1 MMSEFQIRK
10 DNYLTNRIVE
20 THLSENDIGE
30 GEVLVKIDRF
40 AFTANNITYA
50 VVGDQFGYW
59 KFFPPTAVDTKD
71 WGILPVWGF
80 ADVVASNAE
89 GVPVG
94 ERLFGYFPPATY
106 LAMKPIHTNGLRW
119 IDGAAHRAT
128 LPSGYNV
135 YRRVLAEP
143 NYNKAMDD
151 LRMLLFPLHLTS
163 YCLYDNLQ
171 DNNWFGAEQ
180 VVVISASSKTSIGLG
195 YALAD
200 DENAPKSIGMTSE
213 RNLEMVNNLSIYNST
228 VTYENLTEIDAS
240 KPTVIVDMSGNGDV
254 LGRLHKHLGDNMKFC
269 SNVGFTHWEDGGMGP
284 DFIEQRS
291 EMFFAPSHIQKRLKD
306 WGPEMFEQKTTAFM
320 QSTIRRSASWLKLT
334 QLEGL
339 DGLANVY
346 QDVCE
351 GKVDPEAGLIVAM

>member
-1 MMSEFQIRK
+1 MNEFQIRK
-10 DNYLTNRIVE
+10 DNYLTNRIVD
-20 THLSENDIGE
+20 TDLSESDIGE

-40 AFTANNITYA
+40 AFTTNNITYA

-59 KFFPPTAVDTKD
+59 QFFPPTASDVNE

-80 ADVVASNAE
+80 ADVVVSNAE

-94 ERLFGYFPPATY
+94 ERLFGYFPPANY
-106 LAMKPIHTNGLRW
+106 LKMTPTHINDLRW
-119 IDGAAHRAT
+119 VDGAAHRAT
-128 LPSGYNV
+128 LPSGYNS

-143 NYNKAMDD
+143 NYNKATDD
-151 LRMLLFPLHLTS
+151 FRMLLFPLHITS
-163 YCLYDNLQ
+163 YCLYDNLL

-200 DENAPKSIGMTSE
+200 DESAPKSIGMTSN
-213 RNLEMVNNLSIYNST
+213 RNLEMVKGLNIYNST
-228 VTYENLTEIDAS
+228 VTYDNLTEIDGS

-254 LGRLHKHLGDNMKFC
+254 LSRSHKHLGDNMKFC
-269 SNVGFTHWEDGGMGP
+269 SNVGFTHWEDGGMGA
-284 DFIEQRS
+284 DFIQQRS

-306 WGPEMFEQKTTAFM
+306 LGPEVFEQKTSAFM

-334 QLEGL
+334 QLDGL
-339 DGLANVY
+339 DGLAEVY

-351 GKVDPEAGLIVAM
+351 GKVNPEAGLIVEM

>member
-10 DNYLTNRIVE
+10 DNYLTNRIVDSS
-20 THLSENDIGE
+20 LSESDIGD

-59 KFFPPTAVDTKD
+59 QFFPPTGDDVKD

-106 LAMKPIHTNGLRW
+106 LKMTPTHVSKLRW
-119 IDGAAHRAT
+119 IDGAAHRAP
-128 LPSGYNV
+128 LPSGYNA

-143 NYNKAMDD
+143 NYTKAMDD
-151 LRMLLFPLHLTS
+151 FRMLLFPLHLTS

-200 DENAPKSIGMTSE
+200 DENAPKSIGMTSS
-213 RNLEMVNNLSIYNST
+213 RNLEMVSNLSIYDST
-228 VTYENLTEIDAS
+228 VTYDNLTEIDAS

-284 DFIEQRS
+284 DFIQQRS

-306 WGPEMFEQKTTAFM
+306 WGPEIFEQKTTQFM

-334 QLEGL
+334 QL
-339 DGLANVY
+339 DGLNGLAEVY

-351 GKVDPEAGLIVAM
+351 GKVSPEAGLIIEM

>member
-1 MMSEFQIRK
+1 MSEFQIRK
-10 DNYLTNRIVE
+10 DNYLTSRIVE
-20 THLSENDIGE
+20 SHLSEGDIGT

-59 KFFPPTAVDTKD
+59 QFFPPAGNEVKD

-89 GVPVG
+89 DVPVG

-106 LAMKPIHTNGLRW
+106 LKMTPTDVNKMRW
-119 IDGAAHRAT
+119 IDGAKHRAP
-128 LPSGYNV
+128 LPSGYNA

-143 NYNKAMDD
+143 NYTKAMDD
-151 LRMLLFPLHLTS
+151 FWMLLFPLHLTS

-171 DNNWFGAEQ
+171 DRNWFGAKQ
-180 VVVISASSKTSIGLG
+180 IVVISASSKTSIGLG

-200 DENAPKSIGMTSE
+200 DKTAPTSIGLTSS
-213 RNLEMVNNLSIYNST
+213 RNLAMVNKLHVYDST
-228 VTYENLTEIDAS
+228 VTYDNLTAIDPS
-240 KPTVIVDMSGNGDV
+240 IPTVIVDMSGNGVV

-269 SNVGFTHWEDGGMGP
+269 SNVGFTHWEEGGMGP
-284 DFIEQRS
+284 DFIQQRS

-306 WGPEMFEQKTTAFM
+306 WGPEVFEQKTTAFM
-320 QSTIRRSASWLKLT
+320 QSTIQRSASWLKLT
-334 QLEGL
+334 QLNGL
-339 DGLANVY
+339 DGLAEIY

-351 GKVDPEAGLIVAM
+351 GKVNPEAGLIIEM